1 MPSLSKHRTE
11 QSVYDAA
18 IARIH
23 LLYDRFDTVVV
34 SFSGGKDS
42 TVCLNLALE
51 VATQRNKLPLNVC
64 FIDEECIT
72 PETEEYLERVRS
84 RSDVQFKWVC
94 VPVKHRNACS
104 RTQPY
109 WYPWHP
115 DDLHKWVRDIPE
127 GAIAATAT
135 IPGWLV
141 GMNVP
146 EIMAL
151 LYPPQVYGQVAC
163 IRGIR
168 TAESIRRLQSVMKRE
183 TDNWL
188 CLNPTGKYGNYYPC
202 SPIYDWSIDDVWVA
216 PQQFKWDYNRHY
228 DIQAMAGISKNLQ
241 RVTPP
246 FGEEPL
252 NGLWQF
258 ATCWPELWER
268 MLVRVDGVATAWR
281 YALTDLYGTS
291 PKEPPQGMSYRDW
304 CYSLIELYEPED
316 KVTIAAN
323 VTQMIKL
330 HRSKTKRA
338 IPEVEADPASGL
350 SWKWIAKCINQGDL
364 KGRKAGKL
372 PELARA
378 RCEKLGIRYEEA
390 CDA

>member
-1 MPSLSKHRTE
+1 MPVKQHIDK
-11 QSVYDAA
+11 SVYEMSLE
-18 IARIH
+18 RIH

-42 TVCLNLALE
+42 TVCFNLALQ
-51 VATQRNKLPLNVC
+51 VATERNRLPLDVC
-64 FIDEECIT
+64 FIDEECLT

-84 RSDVQFKWVC
+84 RQDVRFAWVC

-115 DDLHKWVRDIPE
+115 DERSLWVRQLPA
-127 GAIAATAT
+127 GAITS
-135 IPGWLV
+135 IPGFQV

-146 EIMAL
+146 DIMAL
-151 LYPPQVYGQVAC
+151 LYPPKNGNVAC

-168 TAESIRRLQSVMKRE
+168 TAESIRRLQSVTKRE
-183 TDNWL
+183 VDNWI
-188 CLNPTGKYGNYYPC
+188 CQNATGKYGNYYPC
-202 SPIYDWSIDDVWVA
+202 SPIYDWSVSDVWVA
-216 PQQFKWDYNRHY
+216 PQQFLWDYNRHY

-268 MLVRVDGVATAWR
+268 MLLRVDGVATAWR

-291 PKEPPQGMSYRDW
+291 PKEPPPGMSYRDW

-316 KVTIAAN
+316 KAQIAAS

-330 HRSKTKRA
+330 HRSKTKRS
-338 IPEVEADPASGL
+338 IPETEADPVSGL
-350 SWKWIAKCINQGDL
+350 SWKWLAKCINQGDL
-364 KGRKAGKL
+364 KGRKAGQLLKH
-372 PELARA
+372 AQV
-378 RCEKLGIRYEEA
+378 RCDKLGITYEEA
-390 CDA
+390 LKLDDNGL